1 MKLTQDK
8 PLILIV
14 DDIPK
19 NLQILSGILS
29 NENFEISFASSGK
42 QALTSVE
49 AAPPDLILLDIMMPE
64 LDGYQVCKIL
74 KSNDKTKDI
83 PIIFLTGK
91 AEPNDITEGFKAGAV
106 DYVIKP
112 FNSQELISRVNT
124 HIELKLSR
132 DKILENNI
140 QLEKYQV
147 ELKQLIA
154 SKDKFFSIISHD
166 LRGPFSGFLG
176 LSSILAEEYD
186 KLEMEEIAQISIS
199 MNKAANRLFS
209 LLENLL
215 EWSKSQM
222 DVLRINIEKLN
233 IDDAI
238 TRTFYLFST
247 NAESKNIKLISEVP
261 NTIFAYADNYV
272 INTVLRNLV
281 SNAIKFSNENG
292 TVKISTKEIDN
303 KIHVYISDSGVGID
317 PKNQSKIFKIEE
329 KYSTSGTK
337 NEIGSGLGLILCKE
351 LIEKQYGTLRF
362 ESEPGKGTTFIFT
375 LDKA

>member
-1 MKLTQDK
+1 LKLTQDK